1 MLQLSKIFYNIALK
15 LYYFVIWIASPFNA
29 KAHQWLNGRKKINYP
44 KRNILQK
51 SIWIHAAS
59 LGEYEQARPVI
70 DELRFLY
77 PDKPIVITF
86 FSPSGYNAIKNKN
99 NNFEIYYLPL
109 DSPKNAAFIVDY
121 INPELTIF
129 VKYEFWHYTLQ
140 QLKSRQITTLLISAI
155 FRKEQLFFKSYGLF
169 FKNMLHCFSYI
180 FTQDKLSLQLLKS
193 TAINNTSFA
202 GDTRFDRVKKIA
214 DDKKDFFLID
224 EFKNSHKIFI
234 AGSTWKKDEELLVA
248 WINEH
253 YEKLPDYKFIIAPHE
268 INLGQIEK
276 LQQTI
281 KPTNICYSNLSEE
294 DAAHYKV
301 LIIDNIGMLSKL
313 YRYADIAYIGGG
325 FNKGIHNI
333 LEAAIHGLPV
343 AIGTKFQ
350 KFKEAKDLVETKT
363 AFSIT
368 NVDDFNTFFKKF
380 QLNETNKVQ
389 CAKNLKQYFEE
400 NIGASQKIMSFIKR
414 RLA

>member
-1 MLQLSKIFYNIALK
+1 MLQISKIIYVVSLK
-15 LYYFVIWIASPFNA
+15 VYYLAIVLVSPFNA
-29 KAHQWLNGRKKINYP
+29 KANQWLAGRKKENYP
-44 KRNILQK
+44 KRNNTQK

-70 DELRFLY
+70 DELRFIY

-86 FSPSGYNAIKNKN
+86 FSPSGYNTIKLKN
-99 NNFEIYYLPL
+99 TDFEIYFLPL
-109 DSPKNAAFIVDY
+109 DTAKNAAFIVDY
-121 INPELTIF
+121 INPELVLF

-140 QLKSRQITTLLISAI
+140 QLKSKQITTLLISAI
-155 FRKEQLFFKSYGLF
+155 FRKEQLFFKPYGLF
-169 FKNMLHCFSYI
+169 FKNILTYFTYL

-193 TAINNTSFA
+193 IDINHAAYA

-214 DDKKDFFLID
+214 DNKKDIFLID
-224 EFKNSHKIFI
+224 EFKNGHKIFI

-253 YEKLPDYKFIIAPHE
+253 YEKLPNYKFIIAPHE

-281 KPTNICYSNLSEE
+281 KPTNICYSSLSEE

-313 YRYADIAYIGGG
+313 YRYADMAYIGGG

-350 KFKEAKDLVETKT
+350 KFKEAKDLVEIKT
-363 AFSIT
+363 VFSIT

-380 QLNETNKVQ
+380 QLNETNKVH

-400 NIGASQKIMSFIKR
+400 NIGATQKIMSFIKD
-414 RLA
+414 RLG